1 MKNAFIF
8 SCTLLLS
15 TIGLLSCTVKTPAD
29 TVVKPDAKTLQQQ
42 VDFDQAMIE
51 KSNTKN

>member
-1 MKNAFIF
+1 MKNAF
-8 SCTLLLS
+8 LLLS
-15 TIGLLSCTVKTPAD
+15 VLWLSTIFLSSCTVKTPAD

-42 VDFDQAMIE
+42 ADFDQAMIE